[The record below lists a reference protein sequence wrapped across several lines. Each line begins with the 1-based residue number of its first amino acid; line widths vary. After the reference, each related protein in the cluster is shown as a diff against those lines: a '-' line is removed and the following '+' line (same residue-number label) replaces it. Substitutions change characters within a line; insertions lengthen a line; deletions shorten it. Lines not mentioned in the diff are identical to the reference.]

1 MMQIKVTAPAQIYTT
16 IQLPS
21 SKSISRNIAEQLDA
35 VSGTNRLVL
44 VEFYADWSPHYE
56 WLEPVVRTYEKQV
69 SEVIKVNIVEDKAVA
84 DSFNIE
90 TAPAFILLQ
99 RGHELWR
106 QVGELTIDELK
117 LVLEEFK

>member
-1 MMQIKVTAPAQIYTT
+1 M
-16 IQLPS
+16 
-21 SKSISRNIAEQLDA
+21 NIAEQLDA

-69 SEVIKVNIVEDKAVA
+69 SEVIKVNIVA

>member
-1 MMQIKVTAPAQIYTT
+1 M
-16 IQLPS
+16 
-21 SKSISRNIAEQLDA
+21 NIAEQLDA

-69 SEVIKVNIVEDKAVA
+69 S
-84 DSFNIE
+84 FNIE

>member
-1 MMQIKVTAPAQIYTT
+1 MGITEQIEEAK
-16 IQLPS
+16 
-21 SKSISRNIAEQLDA
+21 RLD
-35 VSGTNRLVL
+35 SLLLLV
-44 VEFYADWSPHYE
+44 FYADWSPHYE

>member
-1 MMQIKVTAPAQIYTT
+1 MD
-16 IQLPS
+16 IQ
-21 SKSISRNIAEQLDA
+21 KQLEVA
-35 VSGTNRLVL
+35 AKTNHLVL
-44 VEFYADWSPHYE
+44 VVFYADWSPHYE

>member
-1 MMQIKVTAPAQIYTT
+1 MGITEQIEEAKRSDS
-16 IQLPS
+16 L
-21 SKSISRNIAEQLDA
+21 LL
-35 VSGTNRLVL
+35 LV
-44 VEFYADWSPHYE
+44 FYADWSPHYE

>member
-1 MMQIKVTAPAQIYTT
+1 M
-16 IQLPS
+16 S
-21 SKSISRNIAEQLDA
+21 IAEQLDA
-35 VSGTNRLVL
+35 ASGTNRLVW

-69 SEVIKVNIVEDKAVA
+69 SEVVKVNIVGDKAVA

>member
-1 MMQIKVTAPAQIYTT
+1 MGITEQIEEAKRSDS
-16 IQLPS
+16 L
-21 SKSISRNIAEQLDA
+21 LL
-35 VSGTNRLVL
+35 LV
-44 VEFYADWSPHYE
+44 FYADWSPHYE

-106 QVGELTIDELK
+106 QVGELTFDELK

>member
-1 MMQIKVTAPAQIYTT
+1 MPEYMGGGGERFC
-16 IQLPS
+16 
-21 SKSISRNIAEQLDA
+21 SR
-35 VSGTNRLVL
+35 
-44 VEFYADWSPHYE
+44 
-56 WLEPVVRTYEKQV
+56 
-69 SEVIKVNIVEDKAVA
+69 

>member
-1 MMQIKVTAPAQIYTT
+1 M
-16 IQLPS
+16 
-21 SKSISRNIAEQLDA
+21 
-35 VSGTNRLVL
+35 
-44 VEFYADWSPHYE
+44 
-56 WLEPVVRTYEKQV
+56 
-69 SEVIKVNIVEDKAVA
+69 NIVEDKTVA

-117 LVLEEFK
+117 LVLEELNSKVLIMPFCIFYPM

>member
-1 MMQIKVTAPAQIYTT
+1 M
-16 IQLPS
+16 
-21 SKSISRNIAEQLDA
+21 NIAEQLDA

-69 SEVIKVNIVEDKAVA
+69 SEVIKVNIVEDKA
-84 DSFNIE
+84 E

>member
-1 MMQIKVTAPAQIYTT
+1 MPYPERTVWCWWNFMQTG
-16 IQLPS
+16 L
-21 SKSISRNIAEQLDA
+21 
-35 VSGTNRLVL
+35 
-44 VEFYADWSPHYE
+44 PHYE

>member
-1 MMQIKVTAPAQIYTT
+1 M
-16 IQLPS
+16 
-21 SKSISRNIAEQLDA
+21 NIAEQLDA

-56 WLEPVVRTYEKQV
+56 WLEPLVRTYEKQV